1 VIAAP
6 CPSRSAAPRAF
17 YEFWKSGDE
26 TFLKRAVAQ
35 NFTDRTLPPGRPQGT
50 EGPALPRVSSAQLR
64 ATVQKMVV
72 AGNLV
77 ALAGHRSLTAPL
89 KRRRPVTND
98 PSCGIRALRPALK
111 ATQNRANDLIPISL

>member
-1 VIAAP
+1 MPIAQRGP
-6 CPSRSAAPRAF
+6 CAF

-98 PSCGIRALRPALK
+98 PSCGILALRPLQRSSSRERKLESA
-111 ATQNRANDLIPISL
+111 QR